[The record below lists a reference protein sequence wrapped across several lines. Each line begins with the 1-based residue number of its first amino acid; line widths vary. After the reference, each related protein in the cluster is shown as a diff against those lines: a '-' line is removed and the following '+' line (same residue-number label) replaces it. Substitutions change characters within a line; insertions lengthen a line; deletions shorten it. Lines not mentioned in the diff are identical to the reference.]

1 MPIQGTAAD
10 LIKIAM
16 ISIQKKLVENNLDSK
31 MLLQVHDELV
41 FDLNPEE
48 ENKAR
53 SIIEKEMVDAIKFD
67 CPLEVKIGIGDN
79 WLEAH

>member
-16 ISIQKKLVENNLDSK
+16 IEIQRQLECAHLESK

-41 FDLNPEE
+41 FDLKPEE
-48 ENKAR
+48 KDSVLA
-53 SIIEKEMVDAIKFD
+53 ILEKEMVEAIQLD
-67 CPLEVKIGIGDN
+67 CPLEIEIGIGDN